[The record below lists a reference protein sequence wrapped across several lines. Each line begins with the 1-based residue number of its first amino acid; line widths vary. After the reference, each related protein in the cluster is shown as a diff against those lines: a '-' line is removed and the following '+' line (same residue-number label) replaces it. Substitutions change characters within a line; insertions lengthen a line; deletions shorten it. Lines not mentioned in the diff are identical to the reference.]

1 MNTRN
6 SSERDDVL
14 ASLDSDL
21 EAHVSRLQRYIRQP
35 SVSAY
40 NDGITETVTMFAD
53 ELRSLGGT
61 ADIVDGVDFPIV
73 YARFESGAKRTVL
86 IHGMYDTVPAKSEGW
101 VAPPFEARRMTFG
114 DLGECIVGRGA
125 EDTKG
130 PLASVLSMIA
140 AHRAA
145 GVPLPVNLI
154 LVFEASEM
162 ASASLPAFVESH
174 LPELRKADVAYWP
187 WHTQRANGTPVAWLG
202 VKGNMMLR
210 LRVRAGDWGGPVGG
224 EAHGLHGIWV
234 ANPVFRLVTALASL
248 KSADE
253 REILLDGFYD
263 PVRPPSAEE
272 EALVADLARRVD
284 PESLLKEAHAKR
296 FKYDTLLD
304 ALRAYC
310 FRTEINVSGIQG
322 GIVMEHGHKT
332 ELPDSA
338 VAALDIRPLDGMSV
352 EHIVACL
359 RRHFDST
366 GFPEVEIEVVSGY
379 SGGAMPPSNWA
390 VQALLDT
397 YKEGGLDP
405 EVWPRTS
412 TAIASHLFIET
423 VGIPWIATTLGHS
436 GNKHAANEY
445 LQVKGYRDAI
455 DFIVRLMWRL
465 SEAEPDRKD

>member
-1 MNTRN
+1 
-6 SSERDDVL
+6 
-14 ASLDSDL
+14 
-21 EAHVSRLQRYIRQP
+21 
-35 SVSAY
+35 
-40 NDGITETVTMFAD
+40 
-53 ELRSLGGT
+53 
-61 ADIVDGVDFPIV
+61 
-73 YARFESGAKRTVL
+73 
-86 IHGMYDTVPAKSEGW
+86 
-101 VAPPFEARRMTFG
+101 
-114 DLGECIVGRGA
+114 
-125 EDTKG
+125 
-130 PLASVLSMIA
+130 
-140 AHRAA
+140 
-145 GVPLPVNLI
+145 
-154 LVFEASEM
+154 
-162 ASASLPAFVESH
+162 
-174 LPELRKADVAYWP
+174 VAYWP

-397 YKEGGLDP
+397 YKEGELDP